1 MTEKHLKKRKIT
13 SPPPRDP
20 FPPRTPPGCALGKPS
35 GKGLPCILT
44 WGEIHLE
51 IEMDTKSNRIESKSN
66 RIEIEIEIEIE
77 SNK

>member
-1 MTEKHLKKRKIT
+1 MMKKHEKKTKNEL
-13 SPPPRDP
+13 PPRRDHP
-20 FPPRTPPGCALGKPS
+20 WTPPGCALGKPS
-35 GKGLPCILT
+35 GKGLPCIST

-66 RIEIEIEIEIE
+66 RIEIEIE